1 MKSQPQVLAD
11 LSEFRAQLQTHPSA
25 HRRLLRVGPWRPLA
39 DICLDWLL
47 VLLSVKVVAV
57 WGPWLVPFAI
67 VVIANRQRALGNIL
81 HDAGH
86 RNLSR
91 NLRVNDLI
99 ATALVAPL
107 VFASLERY
115 RTVHFQHHLAL
126 GNPAADPDFLDAGGE
141 APARWVAAFR
151 RQLAAPGAWKGSLWG
166 HLFTAQVGWRAQ
178 LFIVGWWVLALL
190 ALVSIAGTGFA
201 VLFLA
206 LWLASR
212 ATAFHLITTLREMC
226 DHFGLR
232 AGGIFSYTRD
242 MACHGAW
249 RWLVHPRNN
258 GYHLTHHLLPAIP
271 YYRLPAAHRL
281 FRELQGY
288 REKGNVSVGYFSGPG
303 AVIGDWVAGARS

>member
-11 LSEFRAQLQTHPSA
+11 LSEFRAQLRMHPSA
-25 HRRLLRVGPWRPLA
+25 HLPLMRVSPWRPLA
-39 DICLDWLL
+39 DICFDWL
-47 VLLSVKVVAV
+47 VVMLSVHLVAV
-57 WGPWLVPFAI
+57 FGAWLSPLAI

-86 RNLSR
+86 RNVSR
-91 NLRVNDLI
+91 NVRINDLI

-107 VFASLERY
+107 VFASLVRY
-115 RTVHFQHHLAL
+115 RSVHFQHHLAL
-126 GNPAADPDFLDAGGE
+126 GNSAADPDFLIASAE
-141 APARWVAAFR
+141 APDRWVTAFR
-151 RQLAAPGAWKGSLWG
+151 RQLTARGAWRGSLCG
-166 HLFTAQVGWRAQ
+166 HLFTVQVGWRAQ
-178 LFIVGWWVLALL
+178 LYILVWWALGLFALA
-190 ALVSIAGTGFA
+190 SIRGNGFA
-201 VLFLA
+201 VLFLT
-206 LWLASR
+206 LWLVSR
-212 ATAFHLITTLREMC
+212 ATAFHVITTLREMC

-232 AGGIFSYTRD
+232 VGGIFSYTRD

-288 REKGNVSVGYFSGPG
+288 REKGNVKVGYFYGPG
-303 AVIGDWVAGARS
+303 AVVSDWVAGARS